1 LSITHTVPIQG
12 SNIADTE
19 NKDAPSAP
27 GPKVR
32 NPDTFSGQQIE
43 LKKFLLQ
50 YNLYLELYKKDFDN
64 KTDKVYFAI
73 ALLRGAAADWAEP
86 YTRQRLDKPST
97 EQSLETRTI
106 FADFDMFKQAIV
118 NMFGDPAEDRRTAGE
133 LIFLRQTGS
142 VIGYTAKFQQLYTK
156 AG

>member
-1 LSITHTVPIQG
+1 M
-12 SNIADTE
+12 AEEAE
-19 NKDAPSAP
+19 NTSMPSAL

-32 NPDTFSGQQIE
+32 NPDTFSGQQVE

-50 YNLYLELYKKDFDN
+50 YNLYLELCKKDFDN

-73 ALLRGAAADWAEP
+73 VLLRGATTDWAEP
-86 YTRQRLDKPST
+86 YIRQRLDKDLVQ
-97 EQSLETRTI
+97 QSLETRTI
-106 FADFDMFKQAIV
+106 FADFDIFKQAIV
-118 NMFGDPAEDRRTAGE
+118 NMFGDPAEDRRAAGE
-133 LIFLRQTGS
+133 LIFLQQTGS